1 MEREEAF
8 KLILYTGFKF
18 SQGDG
23 DPLKLPVRRDVN
35 SPWVRES
42 FKIYDFKGGAYRTFE
57 IARVK
62 KIIVKKHLSQ
72 VVLLISLG
80 V

>member
-42 FKIYDFKGGAYRTFE
+42 FKIY
-57 IARVK
+57 RVVHIGHLKLLGLK
-62 KIIVKKHLSQ
+62 K
-72 VVLLISLG
+72 
-80 V
+80 